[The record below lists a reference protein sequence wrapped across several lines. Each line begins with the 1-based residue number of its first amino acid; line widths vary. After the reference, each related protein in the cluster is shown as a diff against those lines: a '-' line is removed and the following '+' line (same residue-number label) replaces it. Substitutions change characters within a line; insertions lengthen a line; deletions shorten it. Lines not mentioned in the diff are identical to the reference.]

1 MKNTA
6 IVLAGGSGSRM
17 KSKVKKQYLL
27 IGKYP
32 VLWYSLAVLEK
43 CSRIDEIILVCGKG
57 EQEQCRSLFVDTYG
71 FQKIVCVTEGGKE
84 RYHSVYKGLKAAG
97 DCDFVLIHDGARPFL
112 DEAMLERLMEALPV
126 WNACVVG
133 MPVKDTIKLADP
145 ESGCVQATPDRALL
159 WSIQTPQAFRYSLIR
174 SAYEELMQAE
184 AEGTLT
190 QKVTDDA
197 MVAERAGNTVK
208 LIEGS
213 YNNIKITTP
222 EDLVF
227 ARAILEQQTKE
238 KE

>member
-1 MKNTA
+1 MKYTA

-17 KSKVKKQYLL
+17 KSKVKKQYLQM
-27 IGKYP
+27 GDYP

-43 CSRIDEIILVCGKG
+43 SSRIDEIILVCGKG
-57 EQEQCRSLFVDTYG
+57 EQQQCRSLFVDTYG
-71 FQKIVCVTEGGKE
+71 FQKIAKVVEGGKE
-84 RYHSVYKGLKAAG
+84 RYHSVYEGLKMAKG
-97 DCDFVLIHDGARPFL
+97 CDYVLIHDGARPFL
-112 DEAMLERLMEALPV
+112 DEDMLVRLTAALPI

-145 ESGCVQATPDRALL
+145 DTGCVQATPDRSLL
-159 WSIQTPQAFRYSLIR
+159 WSIQTPQAFRYDLIR
-174 SAYEELMQAE
+174 NAYDALMQEE
-184 AEGTLT
+184 AAGRLT

-197 MVAERAGNTVK
+197 MVAERAGATVK

-227 ARAILEQQTKE
+227 ARAILEAR
-238 KE
+238 